1 MEIYNKTQTFVL
13 AVAHICICIFAILAC
28 NVIVV
33 KHNSKWISLS
43 LSLSLI
49 YIYIYIYIAT
59 GANLT

>member
-49 YIYIYIYIAT
+49 YIYIYI
-59 GANLT
+59 